1 MAPDCLLVLG
11 AEFFVD
17 WLKHAFI
24 TRFNEVSAEVYKDYT
39 ISLAYDLATT
49 KQKHVSRHYVLF
61 SILSLTKPSRFTTIF
76 AEKVIDGY
84 TNGKFFSPSAAIFP
98 SSQSNR
104 QSITEPH
111 SASFI

>member
-1 MAPDCLLVLG
+1 MVLG

-49 KQKHVSRHYVLF
+49 KQKHVSGR
-61 SILSLTKPSRFTTIF
+61 
-76 AEKVIDGY
+76 
-84 TNGKFFSPSAAIFP
+84 
-98 SSQSNR
+98 
-104 QSITEPH
+104 
-111 SASFI
+111 

>member
-1 MAPDCLLVLG
+1 MSLCIILRISESFWSLAPDCLLVLG

-49 KQKHVSRHYVLF
+49 KQKHVSKHN
-61 SILSLTKPSRFTTIF
+61 SLGLQPFFAKPS
-76 AEKVIDGY
+76 
-84 TNGKFFSPSAAIFP
+84 
-98 SSQSNR
+98 
-104 QSITEPH
+104 
-111 SASFI
+111 